1 LGHRLSEIEQSI
13 EEECTMA
20 RNPLAP
26 FRSGFGGG
34 DPFLSL
40 HREMNRLFDD
50 VFRGTATGPTESYG
64 AGFVPAH
71 MNVSETPDELRIAAE
86 LPGVSPDEVEIT
98 LDNDV
103 LTVRGEKRFEKKDER
118 ENFHFIERSYGTF
131 QRSLRLPFPV
141 DPEQVHAAY
150 DNGVLTI
157 ELPKSK
163 AQERA
168 RRIQIQGQAGQGDPR
183 GGQVAIEPRATGEQA
198 PKTSAGL

>member
-1 LGHRLSEIEQSI
+1 
-13 EEECTMA
+13 
-20 RNPLAP
+20 
-26 FRSGFGGG
+26 
-34 DPFLSL
+34 
-40 HREMNRLFDD
+40 MNRLFDD

-64 AGFVPAH
+64 AGFAPAH
-71 MNVSETPDELRIAAE
+71 MNVSETSDELRITAE

-118 ENFHFIERSYGTF
+118 ENFHFVERSYGTF

-141 DPEQVHAAY
+141 DAEQVHAAY

-157 ELPKSK
+157 ALPKSK

-168 RRIQIQGQAGQGDPR
+168 RRIQIQGRAGQGDPR
-183 GGQVAIEPRATGEQA
+183 GGQATIEPRATGEQA
-198 PKTSAGL
+198 PKT